1 MKQSKQ
7 ISKEALVKKVMA
19 ATQTG
24 LPICDHPY
32 QAIAE
37 QVGTTEDELLDI
49 MQDMT
54 SQGLIRRIG
63 LVPNHYALGYRFNL
77 MTVWDVDDSE
87 ILRLG
92 TQVGQLSFVSH
103 CYQRP
108 RKAPDWN
115 FNLFAMVHGR
125 SEDEV
130 NRQVETIHQLLGS
143 ACGEIAQL
151 NSVKILKKTGLR
163 IRKD

>member
-1 MKQSKQ
+1 MGLKQSKQ

-92 TQVGQLSFVSH
+92 AQVGQLSFVSH

-115 FNLFAMVHGR
+115 FNLFAMLHGR
-125 SEDEV
+125 SENEV
-130 NRQVETIHQLLGS
+130 AQQVESIQQLLGP
-143 ACGEIAQL
+143 ACRDMAQL
-151 NSVKILKKTGLR
+151 NSLKILKKTGLR
-163 IRKD
+163 IR

>member
-1 MKQSKQ
+1 MTE
-7 ISKEALVKKVMA
+7 EALIKKVIT
-19 ATQTG
+19 ATQNG

-32 QAIAE
+32 QVIADQLGIAE
-37 QVGTTEDELLDI
+37 SELLNV
-49 MQDMT
+49 MGDMV

-77 MTVWDVDDSE
+77 MTVWDVNDSE
-87 ILRLG
+87 IQHLG
-92 TQVGQLSFVSH
+92 QQVGQLNFVSH

-108 RKAPDWN
+108 RKAPDWS

-125 SEDEV
+125 SKGEV
-130 NRQVETIHQLLGS
+130 DRQVETIHQLLGS
-143 ACGEIAQL
+143 ACGEMTQL

-163 IRKD
+163 IR

>member
-1 MKQSKQ
+1 MQPMND
-7 ISKEALVKKVMA
+7 ALTRKIMA
-19 ATQTG
+19 ATQDG
-24 LPICDHPY
+24 LPVCEHPY
-32 QAIAE
+32 RVIAD
-37 QVGTTEDELLDI
+37 QLGITESALLEA
-49 MQDMT
+49 MNNML

-77 MTVWDVDDSE
+77 MTVWDIDDGE
-87 ILRLG
+87 IQQLG
-92 TQVGQLSFVSH
+92 KQVGQLSFVSH

-108 RKAPDWN
+108 RKPPDWN

-130 NRQVETIHQLLGS
+130 NQQVAIIQRLLGS
-143 ACGEIAQL
+143 ACSEMAQL

-163 IRKD
+163 IRND